1 MTPPASRSGKPR
13 SGGRH
18 PQSQRVVVRLTEP
31 AFDDLQALLRLD
43 PQLVRQALKKMLLL
57 ERDPEAGEPLHGSL
71 ITYRKL
77 VLGNRDR
84 RLIWRVTHE
93 ADGTVYVDVAEVWAV
108 GARSDSEVYDEMRT
122 RVAQMPD
129 SPATLTLADVVERL
143 GNAAQGVTPAVESRP
158 ESVPEWLIA
167 RLVASVGLLPEEAA
181 SLTRAEALSVW
192 TAWMSRSE

>member
-1 MTPPASRSGKPR
+1 MTPAKAGGRKPR
-13 SGGRH
+13 RNGRH
-18 PQSQRVVVRLTEP
+18 PESQRVVVRLTEP

-77 VLGNRDR
+77 ILGNRDR

-93 ADGTVYVDVAEVWAV
+93 ADGTVYVDVAEVWAI
-108 GARSDSEVYDEMRT
+108 GARSDSEVYDEMRR
-122 RVAQMPD
+122 RVAKMPE
-129 SPATLTLADVVERL
+129 SSATLTLADVVERL
-143 GNAAQGVTPAVESRP
+143 GNAAQGITYAAEPHQEP
-158 ESVPEWLIA
+158 VPQWLIA
-167 RLVASVGLLPEEAA
+167 RLVTSVGLLPEEAS

-192 TAWMSRSE
+192 TAWISRTE

>member
-1 MTPPASRSGKPR
+1 MTPAKAGGRKPR
-13 SGGRH
+13 RNGRH
-18 PQSQRVVVRLTEP
+18 PESQRVVVRLTEP

-77 VLGNRDR
+77 ILGNRDR

-93 ADGTVYVDVAEVWAV
+93 ADGTVYVDVAEVWAI
-108 GARSDSEVYDEMRT
+108 GARSDSEVYDEMHR
-122 RVAQMPD
+122 RVAQMPE
-129 SPATLTLADVVERL
+129 SSATLTLADVVERL
-143 GNAAQGVTPAVESRP
+143 GNAAQGITHAAEPHQEP
-158 ESVPEWLIA
+158 VPQWLIA
-167 RLVASVGLLPEEAA
+167 RLVTSVGLLPEEAS

-192 TAWMSRSE
+192 AAWISRTE

>member
-1 MTPPASRSGKPR
+1 MTPAKAGGRKPR
-13 SGGRH
+13 RNGRH
-18 PQSQRVVVRLTEP
+18 PESQRVVVRLTEP

-77 VLGNRDR
+77 ILGNRDR

-93 ADGTVYVDVAEVWAV
+93 ADGTVYVDVAEVWAI
-108 GARSDSEVYDEMRT
+108 GARSDSEVYDEMRR
-122 RVAQMPD
+122 RVAQMPE
-129 SPATLTLADVVERL
+129 SSATLTLADVVERL
-143 GNAAQGVTPAVESRP
+143 GNAAQGITYAAEPHQEP
-158 ESVPEWLIA
+158 VPQWLIA
-167 RLVASVGLLPEEAA
+167 RLVTSVGLLPEEAS

-192 TAWMSRSE
+192 TAWISRTE